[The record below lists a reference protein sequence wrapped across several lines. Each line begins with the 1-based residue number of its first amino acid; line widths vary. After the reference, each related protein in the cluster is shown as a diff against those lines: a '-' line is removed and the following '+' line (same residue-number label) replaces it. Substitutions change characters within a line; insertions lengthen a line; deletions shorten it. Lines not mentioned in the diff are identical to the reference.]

1 MRLRAGLDV
10 GGRNLAIGVLLAC
23 LTAAGVGGQ
32 ARAPRLV
39 LTASRDTP
47 VITTRSP
54 GAEGIR
60 FGFEGGRVVK
70 VAGIYH
76 LFTSEMVDDPIW
88 VRMRLGHWTSADREH
103 WTRVATI
110 RESSG
115 EFAGADPRAALWSP
129 LPVWDDG
136 EERWNLFYV
145 AYRSKP
151 GEGTAFTLN
160 YEGRIWRARS
170 TVPGESGISGPYED
184 V

>member
-1 MRLRAGLDV
+1 MDSG
-10 GGRNLAIGVLLAC
+10 
-23 LTAAGVGGQ
+23 
-32 ARAPRLV
+32 
-39 LTASRDTP
+39 
-47 VITTRSP
+47 
-54 GAEGIR
+54 
-60 FGFEGGRVVK
+60 
-70 VAGIYH
+70 
-76 LFTSEMVDDPIW
+76 W

-151 GEGTAFTLN
+151 GDGTAFTLN
-160 YEGRIWRARS
+160 YGALLSQNVNWDANPQTLLTNIQTALNAMFGANNTRVLSSATGQYDI
-170 TVPGESGISGPYED
+170 VFSGFLSGHSQSQSSKYSGGGSGNSRN
-184 V
+184 